1 MLTYILITAIIN
13 VIFCRYLLNDIQQ
26 EQVVACANNKGIFVF
41 YLLAALT
48 GCAVIPIYVA
58 MIFYVLFIEK

>member
-13 VIFCRYLLNDIQQ
+13 VIFCWYLLNTAEQ
-26 EQVVACANNKGIFVF
+26 EQAVACAKNKGVLTF
-41 YLLAALT
+41 YLLAAIT

-58 MIFYVLFIEK
+58 IIIYVMFIEK